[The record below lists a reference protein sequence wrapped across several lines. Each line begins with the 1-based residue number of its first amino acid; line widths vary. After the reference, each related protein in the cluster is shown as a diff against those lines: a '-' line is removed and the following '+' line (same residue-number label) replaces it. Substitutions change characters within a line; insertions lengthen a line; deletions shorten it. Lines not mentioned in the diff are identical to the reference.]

1 MLENLGPFY
10 LPTHQAPPPR
20 DYEPPDLSNSLLVT
34 GSSDIGRIRQRNEDS
49 FALAP
54 EHGVA
59 VVADGMGGHPG
70 GDVASRIAVD
80 VTHELLRTTVE
91 SSGGDF
97 VSRVQPAMEHA
108 VITAHESIR
117 AHAKGEPDLYRMGT
131 TLTAIVA
138 DRETGAFVVGHV
150 GDSRA
155 YLFRAGVLSQITRD
169 DTWVQ
174 QQIENK
180 VMDPDQARRSSY
192 AHLLT
197 QCLGLDEAPHPQVF
211 SGQSAPGDTYLLCT
225 DGLVGMLQDK
235 ELAAILS
242 ENFRSA
248 ETAEDQC
255 AKALTT
261 MLEAANEAGG
271 RDNITAALVR
281 FG

>member
-1 MLENLGPFY
+1 M
-10 LPTHQAPPPR
+10 
-20 DYEPPDLSNSLLVT
+20 
-34 GSSDIGRIRQRNEDS
+34 
-49 FALAP
+49 
-54 EHGVA
+54 
-59 VVADGMGGHPG
+59 
-70 GDVASRIAVD
+70 
-80 VTHELLRTTVE
+80 
-91 SSGGDF
+91 
-97 VSRVQPAMEHA
+97 
-108 VITAHESIR
+108 
-117 AHAKGEPDLYRMGT
+117 
-131 TLTAIVA
+131 
-138 DRETGAFVVGHV
+138 
-150 GDSRA
+150 
-155 YLFRAGVLSQITRD
+155 LSQITRD

-255 AKALTT
+255 AKALTA
-261 MLEAANEAGG
+261 MLEAANEASG
-271 RDNITAALVR
+271 RDNILGSNDSVRLAVSQTGRVMRSRTCSAATSRRSNVKTLRTRAVA
-281 FG
+281 